1 MRKRY
6 ILSVISV
13 VLATSVVYPQI
24 PDQAK
29 SQLSATAS
37 ALGEYGD
44 VPVSPFTGVPQVEIP
59 LYEIQCGDHKFPIS
73 LSYHGGG
80 VRPDQVPG
88 WVGQG
93 WSLNA
98 GGCITRVVKG
108 QPDEFD
114 CDYPVVNIGGHEI
127 GFLYQYGIL
136 DRATWN
142 DSLAILYMIYDETAK
157 YYDTEPDEF
166 SFNFLDYHGKFC
178 MGHDGEW
185 KVQCDRPLKVSHSG
199 TIYPFSGMDN
209 TLLSFADAQQ
219 VGYTDAIRQFEIIG
233 EDGTHYV
240 FGGTS
245 DAIEFST
252 DFVKPHRD
260 TFWATT
266 WNLTRVAYTDG
277 RVIDLDYEA
286 HYHGDLGEFTTFE
299 AQLGVSCSEV
309 LSCVYEIGNQHQGF
323 TGSPVDTIARF
334 QGNLI
339 RPSYLRSI
347 SCGKDTILF
356 DRERIP
362 YIPYDLERMYDALC
376 QRDYLGTGSG
386 GGAWQSSD
394 AISTFLPLVYSFSVD
409 MDSKDAGSSR
419 PDSEG
424 GGLNNYSAL
433 KWFKLTDIT
442 VTNGT
447 DILKRFSFG
456 YSDPQNRLFLDKVTE
471 LDAQWVKGREYTM
484 TYDHPEALPV
494 LASGK
499 TDHWGFYNGLYAN
512 PYYTSTYYSYR
523 EPESSLATIGT
534 LTRIDYPT
542 GGFTRF
548 EYEPHRYGRK
558 VGQDHQTYSNVT
570 GTAGGIRIRRIV
582 SKAEENADSV
592 VKEYFYVRGF
602 TPTSSL
608 QNLPSSGVLASNP
621 KYLFSNYRPTPCT
634 QGAMLALS
642 VFSSQSVTAGNENA
656 AGCHIGYSEVI
667 ERLGDGS
674 VTQYHF
680 SNFDN
685 GDYGDRQADQVMQAA
700 HVECEPFTSRKA
712 LRGRMLDKTEFKMQ
726 NGHLT
731 PHRSVSYTYETDH
744 DESVDYAR
752 AIKVS
757 NHLLQISD
765 PYMLVNIEYTECAA
779 YRQHVSLLR
788 PTTELFTEY
797 GNSGTEYT
805 KTRSYTYNND
815 NLVTSLGETAANGMT
830 LFKELTYPSATLK
843 PNMYN
848 AHILSA
854 VLEENV
860 SRVSGNNTLPVSRTR
875 YDYDLNMVRPSS
887 IWQAKG
893 SNTLEKRSEY
903 LFDSYFNPIQ
913 ETTDGVNHTVY
924 VWGYGGRYIVAIV
937 ENAILADVTSI
948 LGDLS
953 LFAQSDTPD
962 FTSLAGL
969 RQSLTAARVTT
980 YRYRPSV
987 GLVETVTPDGRSTS
1001 YEYDTLGR
1009 LRLIRDDNGNILKTY
1024 NYNYRQQEQQ

>member
-1 MRKRY
+1 M
-6 ILSVISV
+6 ILAFFAASVSF
-13 VLATSVVYPQI
+13 AQI
-24 PDQAK
+24 PEQAK
-29 SQLSATAS
+29 SQLSATAA

-80 VRPDQVPG
+80 VRPDQMPS

-98 GGCITRVVKG
+98 GGCITRVVKN

-114 CDYPVVNIGGHEI
+114 CDNPLVNIGGSET
-127 GFLYQYGIL
+127 GFLFKYNNL
-136 DRATWN
+136 NSNTWN
-142 DSLAILYMIYDETAK
+142 DSLAILYMIYDDSAK

-166 SFNFLDYHGKFC
+166 SFNFLDYHGKFY
-178 MGHDGEW
+178 MGHDGQW
-185 KVQCDRPLKVSHSG
+185 KVMCDRPVKVSHSG
-199 TIYPFSGMDN
+199 TINPYTGMDSN
-209 TLLSFADAQQ
+209 LLSFSDTQN
-219 VGYTDAIRQFEIIG
+219 VGYTLAIRQFEILG
-233 EDGTHYV
+233 EDGTRYV

-266 WNLTRVAYTDG
+266 WNLTRVEYIDG

-323 TGSPVDTIARF
+323 TGHHVDTIARF
-334 QGNLI
+334 QGCLI
-339 RPSYLRSI
+339 RPSYLHRI

-376 QRDYLGTGSG
+376 QRDYLGTGNG
-386 GGAWQSSD
+386 GGSWQSPD

-447 DILKRFSFG
+447 DILKRYSFG

-471 LDAQWVKGREYTM
+471 YSNQLDKGRVYTM
-484 TYDHPEALPV
+484 SYDHPEDLPV

-499 TDHWGFYNGLYAN
+499 TDHWGFYNGLYGN
-512 PYYTSTYYSYR
+512 PYNTSTYYNYR
-523 EPESSLATIGT
+523 EPESTLATIGA
-534 LTRIDYPT
+534 LTQIDYPT

-558 VGQDHQTYSNVT
+558 VGLNHQTYSNVT
-570 GTAGGIRIRRIV
+570 GIAGGIRIRRIV
-582 SKAEENADSV
+582 SKPEENADSV

-602 TPTSSL
+602 TPTSNL

-621 KYLFSNYRPTPCT
+621 KYLFSNYNPTPCT
-634 QGAMLALS
+634 PGATLALS
-642 VFSSQSVTAGNENA
+642 VFSTQSVTAGNENA

-667 ERLGDGS
+667 ERLSDGS

-685 GDYGDRQADQVMQAA
+685 GDYGDRQADQVMQSA

-712 LRGRMLDKTEFKMQ
+712 LRGKMLDKTEFKLQ
-726 NGHLT
+726 NGQLI
-731 PHRSVSYTYETDH
+731 PHKSVSYTYESDH

-757 NHLLQISD
+757 NHLLQISN
-765 PYMLVNIEYTECAA
+765 LVNIEYTECAA
-779 YRQHVSLLR
+779 YRQHICQLR
-788 PTTELFTEY
+788 PETELFTEY
-797 GNSGTEYT
+797 GCSGTEYT

-815 NLVTSLGETAANGMT
+815 NLVTSLSETAANGMT
-830 LFKELTYPSATLK
+830 LVKELTYPSTTLK
-843 PNMYN
+843 SNMYN

-854 VLEENV
+854 VLEENI
-860 SRVSGNNTLPVSRTR
+860 SRVSGNNNLPVSRTS

-893 SNTLEKRSEY
+893 NNTLEKRSEY
-903 LFDSYFNPIQ
+903 LFDSYYNPIQ
-913 ETTDGVNHTVY
+913 ETNDGINHTVY
-924 VWGYGGRYIVAIV
+924 VWGYGGRYIVATV
-937 ENAILADVTSI
+937 ENATMADVTPV

-953 LFAQSDTPD
+953 AFAQSDTPN
-962 FTSLAGL
+962 FTNLETL
-969 RQSLTAARVTT
+969 RQSLTSAKVTT

-987 GLVETVTPDGRSTS
+987 GLVETVAPDGRSTT
-1001 YEYDTLGR
+1001 YEYDALGR
-1009 LRLIRDDNGNILKTY
+1009 LSLIRDNDGNILKTY
-1024 NYNYRQQEQQ
+1024 EYNYRSNENN